1 MKRKI
6 LLLFLLLLTLTA
18 CGSPSAGTYT
28 LYAIRI
34 GDMTTSADNTE
45 SAVVL
50 KSNGRGT
57 WSFSGQESALSNW
70 TLNGDDLTLTLD
82 DSTLTGTLSSG
93 ILTLELDGQAFIY
106 AAKDAD
112 LSLVD
117 LETTDDWIEAM
128 K

>member
-1 MKRKI
+1 MKRKLI
-6 LLLFLLLLTLTA
+6 LLILLLLTLTA

-34 GDMTTSADNTE
+34 GGMTTSVENVE
-45 SAVVL
+45 STVVL
-50 KSNGRGT
+50 KGNGSGT
-57 WSFSGQESALSNW
+57 WSFSGEKSNLTSW
-70 TLNGDDLTLTLD
+70 TLNGDELTLILD

-112 LSLVD
+112 LSQVE
-117 LETTDDWIEAM
+117 LETTDDWIAAM
-128 K
+128 Q

>member
-6 LLLFLLLLTLTA
+6 VLLILLLLTLTA

-34 GDMTTSADNTE
+34 GDMTTSAENVD

-50 KSNGRGT
+50 KSNGSGT
-57 WSFSGQESALSNW
+57 WGFSGKESDISNW
-70 TLNGDDLTLTLD
+70 SLNGEDLTLTLA
-82 DSTLTGTLSSG
+82 DSTMHGTLSSG

-106 AAKDAD
+106 TAKDAD
-112 LSLVD
+112 LTQVD

-128 K
+128 Q